1 MRPAFRKTL
10 LTAHIVVS
18 IGWLASA
25 LCVLALAITGLTS
38 ADAQMVTSAYRAT
51 EVIWRFVI
59 LPFSVAAL
67 ASGVIQAALT
77 PWGLFRHYWVL
88 AKLLLTLVA
97 VVLLLTHTSSL
108 LPALSQTDVPHAGN
122 HGGLTP
128 RTHLVVASG
137 GTVLLLLFT
146 AVLSVFKPW
155 GIVRKGDTQ
164 AFERE

>member
-1 MRPAFRKTL
+1 M
-10 LTAHIVVS
+10 V
-18 IGWLASA
+18 AS
-25 LCVLALAITGLTS
+25 V
-38 ADAQMVTSAYRAT
+38 YRAT

-59 LPFSVAAL
+59 LPFSLAAL
-67 ASGVIQAALT
+67 ASGVIQAVLT
-77 PWGLFRHYWVL
+77 PWGLLRHYWVVT
-88 AKLLLTLVA
+88 KLVVTLLA

-108 LPALSQTDVPHAGN
+108 LPALSATDVPHTGH

-155 GIVRKGDTQ
+155 GIVRRRDTE
-164 AFERE
+164 AFERD